1 MKKSRWRALKERVA
15 KLPLLG
21 LIIAFIS
28 ASLFGL
34 CNVIVKQVSTIFSA
48 KTHVSLLGEKC

>member
-1 MKKSRWRALKERVA
+1 MKKSKWRELQERFM

-21 LIIAFIS
+21 LFLTFLS

-34 CNVIVKQVSTIFSA
+34 CNVIVKQV
-48 KTHVSLLGEKC
+48 VRLLLLKLNLVLPG

>member
-1 MKKSRWRALKERVA
+1 MKKSRWRKCQEFVQ
-15 KLPLLG
+15 KLPMLG

-34 CNVIVKQVSTIFSA
+34 CNVIVKQVLTLDLLKLDI
-48 KTHVSLLGEKC
+48 SLQGQ

>member
-1 MKKSRWRALKERVA
+1 MKKSRWRIFQERIA

-34 CNVIVKQVSTIFSA
+34 CNVIVKQVLFFFLAQT
-48 KTHVSLLGEKC
+48 